1 MQVGK
6 TFTRKNTKASTWV
19 QQTPTRMWNR
29 GETSQSQCPHYRVTG
44 WIYSCTTRPQH
55 TSGQCPIK
63 NSTAADSATLYLL
76 GAKHFVGTNVPES
89 SSRFLWKQQG
99 GNCRPRRQN
108 RIHVRKKK
116 SSVVA
121 FKQLVLRWRI
131 LVLPNF
137 NKASK
142 KNKRSRKILLKKRKR
157 RAIIFNANTST
168 PASTNKAVIVR
179 QY

>member
-19 QQTPTRMWNR
+19 QQTPTRMWKHR

-76 GAKHFVGTNVPES
+76 GAKQASILWEPMCRKVLPGFCES
-89 SSRFLWKQQG
+89 NKRGIVARGGKIGIMCEKKEFSGCIQAIGPQTENFSSAQFQQG
-99 GNCRPRRQN
+99 FKTS
-108 RIHVRKKK
+108 VLEK
-116 SSVVA
+116 S
-121 FKQLVLRWRI
+121 F
-131 LVLPNF
+131 
-137 NKASK
+137 
-142 KNKRSRKILLKKRKR
+142 
-157 RAIIFNANTST
+157 
-168 PASTNKAVIVR
+168 
-179 QY
+179 